1 MENYYRTVRQISEA
15 DPPIFA
21 ERYDNNF
28 PLPTTTPFRRV
39 LADTISHAER
49 VGYDIDDDRP
59 YKEEGGESSFTSVIE
74 ELRFIACE
82 AKLWISGGGVHT
94 MVPKSESSFNEQQLQ
109 QQETKI
115 YNTHVIIDNL
125 GQIKAHYHKIHLFD
139 VGAPINLQESK
150 TTSPGNK
157 LVVVD
162 SPVGKLGL
170 SICYDVRFP
179 EMYVE
184 LVHRGGAE
192 VLLVPS
198 AFTVPTGRAHWHALL
213 RGE

>member
-1 MENYYRTVRQISEA
+1 MGENSQQTLEEA
-15 DPPIFA
+15 DPPII
-21 ERYDNNF
+21 ELEQQRGGINK
-28 PLPTTTPFRRV
+28 PPRMEITPFRRV
-39 LADTISHAER
+39 LADTIASHSGGGR
-49 VGYDIDDDRP
+49 DIDDDWSP
-59 YKEEGGESSFTSVIE
+59 PSLGIKSIIE
-74 ELRFIACE
+74 ELCFIAWE
-82 AKLWISGGGVHT
+82 ANLWISGGGIHT
-94 MVPKSESSFNEQQLQ
+94 MVPPSEASVSSEEQQS
-109 QQETKI
+109 KI
-115 YNTHVIIDNL
+115 YNTHVIINNL

-184 LVHRGGAE
+184 LVQRGGAE